1 MNKPM
6 KKKSNPVVLLRLPPG
21 VERVNN
27 RVTTKLC
34 YVTGIDREEKI
45 GQLPTSSAERW
56 GGTTAILV
64 CSDRQRD
71 KVQDLIKEG
80 VNTLYVKIDS
90 YEITRDNQVII
101 YPSKEPNEVLSINR
115 ATHQWE
121 ECFIP
126 PYRPQEELGE
136 GERYIVY
143 YANPKKGFEREP
155 VLCSTAM
162 SLEDVIN
169 TLEICYSSS
178 NSDCMYI
185 SRVDNEGD
193 IESYSYTRE
202 LITKR

>member
-6 KKKSNPVVLLRLPPG
+6 KKKSNPVVLLRLPLEIG
-21 VERVNN
+21 RISN
-27 RVTTKLC
+27 RITTKLC
-34 YVTGIDREEKI
+34 YVTGIDRNERI
-45 GQLPTSSAERW
+45 GQSPTSSAERW
-56 GGTTAILV
+56 GGTTAILI

-71 KVQDLIKEG
+71 KVQELINEG
-80 VNTLYVKIDS
+80 VNTLYVKIES
-90 YEITRDNQVII
+90 YEVTRDNQVLI

-126 PYRPQEELGE
+126 PYKPQEELGE

-155 VLCSTAM
+155 VLCSTVM
-162 SLEDVIN
+162 CLDEVIN
-169 TLEICYSSS
+169 TLEISYSFSSS
-178 NSDCMYI
+178 DCIYI
-185 SRVDNEGD
+185 NRVDNEGD

-202 LITKR
+202 LIIKR